1 MSIKKVASIAI
12 ISAIASSPVLA
23 AKEAGS
29 GPNPFSD
36 CGIGAAIFDNNIAAV
51 ISNVIWDIGTTAVT
65 SALSSPETCKG
76 KEVEAA
82 AFIFESYDN
91 LVVESAH
98 GEGEHLAALMNILA
112 VKDSDR
118 AAVIT
123 SVRQDIS
130 TAISQ
135 PSYQEKTVAELSEM
149 YYNSV
154 ISAVSEIS

>member
-1 MSIKKVASIAI
+1 MSMKKVASIAI
-12 ISAIASSPVLA
+12 ISAIASTPALA
-23 AKEAGS
+23 AKDAGS

-36 CGIGAAIFDNNIAAV
+36 CGIAAAIFDNNIAAV
-51 ISNVIWDIGTTAVT
+51 IANVIWDIGTTAVT
-65 SALSSPETCKG
+65 SALSSPETCTG

-91 LVVESAH
+91 LVVDSAH
-98 GEGEHLAALMNILA
+98 GEGEYFATLMNILA
-112 VKDSDR
+112 VKDADR
-118 AAVIT
+118 ATVIS

-130 TAISQ
+130 MAISQ
-135 PSYQEKTVAELSEM
+135 PSYQDKTLAELSEM